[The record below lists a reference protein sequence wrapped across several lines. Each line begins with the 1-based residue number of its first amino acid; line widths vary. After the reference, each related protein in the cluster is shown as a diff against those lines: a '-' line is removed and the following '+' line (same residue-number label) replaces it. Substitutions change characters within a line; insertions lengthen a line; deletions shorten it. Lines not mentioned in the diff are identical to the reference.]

1 MTYEEAKKAFDDQ
14 SPVKYKGVEYKQVN
28 AIIFR
33 RMDGEKVI
41 QLELQDTKAKSVTT
55 ARLEGVSL

>member
-1 MTYEEAKKAFDDQ
+1 MTYEEAKKAFNDC
-14 SPVKYKGVEYKQVN
+14 SKVSHKGIEYRQIN

-33 RMDGEKVI
+33 RIDGEKVI
-41 QLELQDTKAKSVTT
+41 QLELQDTKAKSVTI

>member
-1 MTYEEAKKAFDDQ
+1 MTYEEAKRTFNDQ
-14 SPVKYKGVEYKQVN
+14 SPVKHKGVEYKQIN

-33 RMDGEKVI
+33 RIDGEKVI
-41 QLELQDTKAKSVTT
+41 QLELQDTKAKSVTI

>member
-1 MTYEEAKKAFDDQ
+1 MTYEGAKKAFNDC
-14 SPVKYKGVEYKQVN
+14 SKVSYKGIEYRQIN

-33 RMDGEKVI
+33 RIDGEKVI
-41 QLELQDTKAKSVTT
+41 QLELQDTKAKSVTI

>member
-1 MTYEEAKKAFDDQ
+1 MRH
-14 SPVKYKGVEYKQVN
+14 KGIEYQQIN

-33 RMDGEKVI
+33 RIDGEKVI
-41 QLELQDTKAKSVTT
+41 QLELQDTKAKSVTI